1 MILYKILTGP
11 HSLYCTGGMSLPDTW
26 SDRHGEEED
35 LTPEQNRNLVTQ
47 PVASYRA
54 VLKLKTIS

>member
-1 MILYKILTGP
+1 
-11 HSLYCTGGMSLPDTW
+11 MSLPDTW
-26 SDRHGEEED
+26 SERHGEEED

-54 VLKLKTIS
+54 VLKLKMTKTLLR